1 MFFIVKLLYIY
12 TIVINQKIKIKIMKE
27 LKELLIKLMNNE
39 KSNINVNVNDI
50 LIKFFNEYY
59 LIEEKEDLLEMLKFS
74 IKNHNIKYQK
84 FII

>member
-1 MFFIVKLLYIY
+1 
-12 TIVINQKIKIKIMKE
+12 MKE
-27 LKELLIKLMNNE
+27 LRELLIKLMNNE
-39 KSNINVNVNDI
+39 KANINVNVNDI

>member
-74 IKNHNIKYQK
+74 IKNHK
-84 FII
+84 